1 MKLNYKTSDILF
13 WIVIIIILLAGL
25 YFRLKGLGKWPLAV
39 DEYYIVKSTQNI
51 IKHGIPEWNVGGYYV
66 RGLLQQYLTALLL
79 LVGLKVEFASRIIPL
94 IANLAAVPALYMLGK
109 KVSSRFFATA
119 LIFVFTFAIW
129 EIEFARFGRMY
140 TMFQAVFVWY
150 LYFFYKIII
159 EDDAKSIKWLW
170 SLSLLSVFVYEG
182 SIFLVLLNFLPIL
195 WDKDKSNFNLFLNDR
210 NRKRAIN
217 IFIGVAIL
225 FFTYLFMT
233 FDFRTLNQQNIFPAD
248 VLSYLET
255 QKSSGMLRFPI
266 LFINTFPSNYFW
278 FGLFAIPLAVTLY
291 LVYVL
296 LKSNLTSLTKVSIIF
311 IIIFSLLNLL
321 GLAIVSFYAFL
332 LLGWI
337 ETKDINKKLIKSYA
351 IVFTVNIIYWI
362 GFAVSTNTWYEFF
375 PKQEISTSFS
385 AVKILMKESLNY
397 PYFYETY
404 VLFRDTIPIATI
416 IYLFLISVLII
427 YTIKQNSIVDLLKL
441 RLLLLILLILI
452 FVQNILNLTY
462 FDTRYF
468 FFLYPLVLLLALLG
482 LQKIIRI
489 AVKKN
494 YLINFGFGLSLIV
507 ILILSEDFELQHM
520 VHIDSPE
527 VNFRSNYNLPLTI
540 HYYPRSD
547 SRTPAEVV
555 NNEASSDDIII
566 TNEHTSEYYLKKL
579 DYFFS
584 DYKGVEF
591 RSESAL
597 NGTKERWTNA
607 NLIYKYSDLN
617 NMIDNRTRNV
627 WLIIN
632 TMWALDELNYIVEKY
647 KKYIH
652 FKGIDGRILVYK
664 IPTQAVNG
672 VKL

>member
-1 MKLNYKTSDILF
+1 MQRNYKSSDILF
-13 WIVIIIILLAGL
+13 WTFIVIVLLAGL

-39 DEYYIVKSTQNI
+39 DEYYIVKSTENI
-51 IKHGIPEWNVGGYYV
+51 LKYGIPEWDVGGYYV

-94 IANLAAVPALYMLGK
+94 IANLASIPALYMIGK
-109 KVSSRFFATA
+109 KVSSRFFAAA
-119 LIFVFTFAIW
+119 LIFVFIFSVW
-129 EIEFARFGRMY
+129 EIEFARFARMY

-150 LYFFYKIII
+150 LYFFYKSII
-159 EDDAKSIKWLW
+159 EDDAKSKKWLW
-170 SLSLLSVFVYEG
+170 LLSLLSVFVYEG
-182 SIFLVLLNFLPIL
+182 SIFLVLLNFLPIF
-195 WDKDKSNFNLFLNDR
+195 WDKDKSSFNLFLIDTY
-210 NRKRAIN
+210 RKKAID
-217 IFIGVAIL
+217 IFICAGIL
-225 FFTYLFMT
+225 IFTYLFMA

-248 VLSYLET
+248 VLSYLKT

-266 LFINTFPSNYFW
+266 LFIQTFPFNPFW
-278 FGLFAIPLAVTLY
+278 FGLFIIPISLSSYTAY
-291 LVYVL
+291 FL
-296 LKSNLTSLTKVSIIF
+296 LKSNLTSLEKLSFIF
-311 IIIFSLLNLL
+311 IVIFSLLNLL
-321 GLAIVSFYAFL
+321 GLAIVSFFTFL
-332 LLGWI
+332 LIGWI
-337 ETKDINKKLIKSYA
+337 ETKHINKKFIKTLA
-351 IVFTVNIIYWI
+351 AVFTVNIFYWI
-362 GFAVSTNTWYEFF
+362 GFAVSTKTWYEFF
-375 PKQEISTSFS
+375 PKLEISGSFS

-427 YTIKQNSIVDLLKL
+427 YTFTQNSKVDLLKI
-441 RLLLLILLILI
+441 RLLLVILLVLIL
-452 FVQNILNLTY
+452 VQNILNLTY

-482 LQKIIRI
+482 LQQIIKI

-507 ILILSEDFELQHM
+507 ILILSEDFEIQHT
-520 VHIDSPE
+520 VHIDSPD
-527 VNFRSNYNLPLTI
+527 VNFRTNYNLPLTI

-555 NNEASSDDIII
+555 NNEAFSDDIII
-566 TNEHTSEYYLKKL
+566 SNEHTSEYYLKKL

-632 TMWALDELNYIVEKY
+632 TMWALDELNYVVEKY
-647 KKYIH
+647 KKYLH
-652 FKGIDGRILVYK
+652 LTGIDGRILVYK
-664 IPTQAVNG
+664 IPKQAVNG